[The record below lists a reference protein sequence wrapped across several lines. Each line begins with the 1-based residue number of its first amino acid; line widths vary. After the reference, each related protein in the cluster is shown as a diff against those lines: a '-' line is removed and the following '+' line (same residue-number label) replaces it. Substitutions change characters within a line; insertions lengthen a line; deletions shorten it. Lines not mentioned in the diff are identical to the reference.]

1 MFYITQDGQIYSG
14 DCQNND
20 RELTADEVAIIKK
33 GVFTVVNSKIVDST
47 TLPEYKINN
56 KISEINHK
64 LQDIQEKLDLL
75 DLKSIRALREG
86 GENSEGVSY
95 IDFYQNQIN
104 DLRIQYSDLNDE
116 KLQLEE
122 QLNDLTN

>member
-86 GENSEGVSY
+86 GENSEGAGAS
-95 IDFYQNQIN
+95 QGCRQASGGEGNRRGCGAGRPQRE
-104 DLRIQYSDLNDE
+104 L
-116 KLQLEE
+116 
-122 QLNDLTN
+122 